1 MSEPADPA
9 HWINRKNDDLDF
21 PMNDE
26 LLEALNHRPK
36 PAKDLSGL
44 TFNQYLHQMGEK
56 NPSKAFRLFL
66 NLDRLRIE
74 KMQ

>member
-36 PAKDLSGL
+36 PGKDLTGL
-44 TFNQYLHQMGEK
+44 TFSEYLQ
-56 NPSKAFRLFL
+56 
-66 NLDRLRIE
+66 
-74 KMQ
+74 